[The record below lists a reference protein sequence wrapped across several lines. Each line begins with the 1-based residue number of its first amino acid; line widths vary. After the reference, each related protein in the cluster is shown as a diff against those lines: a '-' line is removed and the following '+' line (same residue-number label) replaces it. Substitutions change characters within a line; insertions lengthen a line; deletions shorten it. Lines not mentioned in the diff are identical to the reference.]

1 MLSDGTVQNDR
12 HAKPNRES
20 GSQVQLP
27 EQTHRYLT
35 TENALPPC
43 YFHDDVYHSSKSIHF
58 FSSVAVNAHR
68 FITLTNY

>member
-12 HAKPNRES
+12 HAKANRES

-43 YFHDDVYHSSKSIHF
+43 YFHDDVTIVANPYT
-58 FSSVAVNAHR
+58 FSLASP
-68 FITLTNY
+68 